1 MITKVNRQLVLNTLI
16 KHETLTI
23 DDIADPGNLGIKAEA
38 GQLQQ
43 VLQQLLQSGFI
54 TTLDGVHPTTYTI
67 TTEGIEEGERLKIA
81 EASSRR

>member
-1 MITKVNRQLVLNTLI
+1 MITKVNRELVLNTLI

-23 DDIADPGNLGIKAEA
+23 NDIADPGNLGVSPDA

-43 VLQQLLQSGFI
+43 VLEQLLQSGYI

-67 TTEGIEEGERLKIA
+67 TTEGIEEGQRLKKA
-81 EASSRR
+81 EAASGR